1 MGEWFFILVFVV
13 GSSALTLEHY
23 LDKKRQAERHKH

>member
-1 MGEWFFILVFVV
+1 MGDWFFILVFAV

-23 LDKKRQAERHKH
+23 LDKKRQAERRRN